1 MSICDLLTAF
11 VSMDILNVE
20 ADDSPDESRDRR
32 RLNYYHSPTADSEAT
47 HSENVAE
54 FPAADEADPSPAS
67 LSQVSPVPFSLS
79 ETEDY
84 KKTSSHC
91 F

>member
-1 MSICDLLTAF
+1 
-11 VSMDILNVE
+11 MDILNVE

-67 LSQVSPVPFSLS
+67 LSQVSPYLS
-79 ETEDY
+79 HFLRQ
-84 KKTSSHC
+84 KITSRPVATVFNHDTVS
-91 F
+91 